1 MSSTES
7 RLQGKTAIVTGGA
20 GGIGR
25 GIVTAFVKAGADVLF
40 ADINADAGAE
50 LEAELRG
57 GRHSGTA
64 AFRNIDISDEDGP
77 RRIVAAAVEL
87 FGGVSV
93 LVNNAHAS
101 LQLPLLETTDEALD
115 LSFGTGFLPALR
127 LMQAAHPH
135 LKEVSGTVI
144 NIGSGSAMDGMPTQ
158 VSYVAAKEAIRAIS
172 RVAAN
177 EWADDGINVNIIC
190 PLAATEGVSKWM
202 EQHPDTA
209 EKMITKVPMK
219 RYGDPEGD
227 IAPVAV
233 FLASDDAGYMTGQ
246 TLMVDG
252 GSQKLR

>member
-1 MSSTES
+1 MAENP
-7 RLQGKTAIVTGGA
+7 RLSGKTAIVTGGA

-25 GIVTAFVKAGADVLF
+25 GITTAFIKAGANVLF
-40 ADINADAGAE
+40 VDIDGE
-50 LEAELRG
+50 G
-57 GRHSGTA
+57 GTA
-64 AFRNIDISDEDGP
+64 LESELNGAGYAGRASFRNIDISAADGP
-77 RRIVAAAVEL
+77 QRIIDAAVDA

-101 LQLPLLETTDEALD
+101 KQAPLLDTDAEMID
-115 LSFGTGFLPALR
+115 LSLRTGFFPALR

-135 LKEVSGTVI
+135 LKAVGGTVI
-144 NIGSGSAMDGMPTQ
+144 NFGSGSAMDGMATQ
-158 VSYVAAKEAIRAIS
+158 ASYVAAKEATRAIS

-177 EWADDGINVNIIC
+177 EWAADGINVNIIC
-190 PLAATEGVSKWM
+190 PLAATEGVAHWM

-209 EKMITKVPMK
+209 KKMISTVPMQ

-233 FLASDDAGYMTGQ
+233 FLASEDAGYMTGQ